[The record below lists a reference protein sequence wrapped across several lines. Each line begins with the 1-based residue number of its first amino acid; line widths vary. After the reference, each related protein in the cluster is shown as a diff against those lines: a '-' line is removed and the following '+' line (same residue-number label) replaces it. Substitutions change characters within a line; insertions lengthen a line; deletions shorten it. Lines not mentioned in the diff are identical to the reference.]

1 MKKAIHAKNLAQRVP
16 KKQALQETLAS
27 RGKLRHNSMMA
38 NWFSESFLLAS
49 MFWGAIASG
58 YLIYG
63 WRQKAALPL
72 GGGAVM
78 MVVSCF
84 LPALPMSLI
93 CIVTM
98 IAIYWLAKQGY

>member
-1 MKKAIHAKNLAQRVP
+1 VP
-16 KKQALQETLAS
+16 KKQVFQETLAS
-27 RGKLRHNSMMA
+27 RDKLRHNPMMA

-49 MFWGAIASG
+49 MIWGAIASG

-72 GGGAVM
+72 AGGAVM
-78 MVVSCF
+78 MVASCF

-93 CIVTM
+93 CIVIM